1 MFLPLEAAA
10 LLLFCI
16 LSYFGGMN
24 GVSWAGRMEGPTA
37 HPGIWTSLEVH
48 LMATVI
54 CPGSFDPITKGH
66 LDIITRASRLF
77 DHVIALVAI
86 NANKKPSFTAEER
99 AEMIRK
105 ATAHLP
111 NVTADT
117 YEGLLADYVREKG
130 AVAIVKGLRAMSD
143 FEYEFQMAL
152 TNKRL
157 VPEAE
162 TIFLTTQAENMYLN
176 SSLVKQV
183 ASFGGD
189 ISDFVPPEV
198 LNDIT
203 ERLYRRKK
211 EKSQGEVAPR

>member
-1 MFLPLEAAA
+1 
-10 LLLFCI
+10 
-16 LSYFGGMN
+16 
-24 GVSWAGRMEGPTA
+24 
-37 HPGIWTSLEVH
+37 
-48 LMATVI
+48 MATVI

-77 DHVIALVAI
+77 DNVIALVAI
-86 NANKKPSFTAEER
+86 NANKKPSFSPEER

-117 YEGLLADYVREKG
+117 YEGLLADYVRKKG
-130 AVAIVKGLRAMSD
+130 AVAIIKGLRAMSD

-157 VPEAE
+157 VPEAD
-162 TIFLTTQAENMYLN
+162 TIFLTTKAENMYLN

-198 LNDIT
+198 LNDIRQ
-203 ERLYRRKK
+203 RLYRQKNE
-211 EKSQGEVAPR
+211 EKTQGEVTPR